1 MPSTFLT
8 SERTRRNQSDRV
20 IRHRSMMLELQGIPV
35 SPGVAIGP
43 ALVLDADGYRIP
55 RCIVPASDVEDE
67 FARLHT
73 AVDLV
78 SAHLEHSRLETT
90 ATAGRSTGD
99 IFAAQLQ
106 MLHDPRLHS
115 ELQRRIGEDRQSAAF
130 AVSGVLHNYASAL
143 RRLDNPLLAD
153 RAQDVLDIER
163 QLLMQLGAVTR
174 QPLSDL
180 SEPVIVLS
188 HMLTPSETANLDRR
202 FVKGFCTETG
212 GPGGHTAIVAKGLE
226 IPAVVGIGD
235 FLHQIAGSNCVI
247 VDGDR
252 GKLIVDPDDD
262 VLENYRERAE
272 YRRSLAVRLAE
283 LSQLPAETTD
293 GVRIQ
298 LNANIEFPH
307 ETVACI
313 DRGADGI
320 GLYRTEFLYLSSDDE
335 PSEEDHYQAYSE
347 VVQKMDGRPVV
358 IRTLDLG
365 ADKMGR
371 GNMAHR
377 ENNPFLGLRSIRLS
391 LRNLDVF
398 RPQLRAVLRAAVHGD
413 VRVMFPLITTIN
425 ELRQARMLLNVVAED
440 LQESGLPYRSDLPVG
455 MMVEVPAAVMM
466 LEHFASEVDFFSIGT
481 NDLAQYT
488 LAVDRS
494 NEYVADLYQ
503 SSDPAVLR
511 LIQHSIDVAAKSQTP
526 VSVCGEMSSNPG
538 RALLLL
544 GMGVRNLSV
553 PPSALPR
560 VKKVIRNVSIDQC
573 KAIAERVMKL
583 EAARDVDLYLLDRLS
598 DLAPELVMQ

>member
-1 MPSTFLT
+1 
-8 SERTRRNQSDRV
+8 
-20 IRHRSMMLELQGIPV
+20 MLELQGIPV
-35 SPGVAIGP
+35 SPGVAIAS

-55 RCIVPASDVEDE
+55 RCIVPASDVDGE
-67 FARLHT
+67 FAQLHV

-78 SAHLEHSRLETT
+78 SSQLEQSRLETT
-90 ATAGRSTGD
+90 ASAGRSTGD

-115 ELQRRIGEDRQSAAF
+115 ELEKRIGQDRQSAAF
-130 AVSGVLHNYASAL
+130 AVSAVLHNYATAL
-143 RRLDNPLLAD
+143 RKLENPLLAD

-163 QLLMQLGAVTR
+163 QLLTQLGAVTR
-174 QPLSDL
+174 QPLADL
-180 SEPVIVLS
+180 IEPVIVLS
-188 HMLTPSETANLDRR
+188 RVLTPSETANLDRR
-202 FVKGFCTETG
+202 FVKGFCTEIG
-212 GPGGHTAIVAKGLE
+212 GAGGHTAIVAKGLE
-226 IPAVVGIGD
+226 IPAIVGIGE
-235 FLHQIAGSNCVI
+235 FLPIIAGADQVI

-252 GKLIVDPDDD
+252 GRLIIDPDEET
-262 VLENYRERAE
+262 VAHYLERAE
-272 YRRSLAVRLAE
+272 YRRSLAVRLAKQ
-283 LSQLPAETTD
+283 SQLPAETYD
-293 GVRIQ
+293 GTRIQ

-307 ETVACI
+307 ETTACLE
-313 DRGADGI
+313 RGADGI

-335 PSEEDHYQAYSE
+335 PSEEDHYEAYAE
-347 VVQKMDGRPVV
+347 VIKQMDGRPVV

-371 GNMAHR
+371 GKLAHQ

-391 LRNLDVF
+391 LRNLDLF
-398 RPQLRAVLRAAVHGD
+398 RPQLRAVLRAAVLGD
-413 VRVMFPLITTIN
+413 VRVMFPLVTTIG
-425 ELRQARMLLNVVAED
+425 ELRQARMLLKVVAED
-440 LQESGLPYRSDLPVG
+440 LADSGIPFRSDLPVG

-466 LEHFASEVDFFSIGT
+466 LDHFANEVDFFSIGT

-511 LIQHSIDVAAKSQTP
+511 LIQASVDVADANQIP
-526 VSVCGEMSSNPG
+526 ISVCGEMSSNPA

-560 VKKVIRNVSIDQC
+560 VKKAIRNVSIEQC
-573 KAIAERVMKL
+573 EAIAERVRKL
-583 EAARDVDLYLLDRLS
+583 ESARDVDLYLLDRLNE
-598 DLAPELVMQ
+598 LAPELVMQ